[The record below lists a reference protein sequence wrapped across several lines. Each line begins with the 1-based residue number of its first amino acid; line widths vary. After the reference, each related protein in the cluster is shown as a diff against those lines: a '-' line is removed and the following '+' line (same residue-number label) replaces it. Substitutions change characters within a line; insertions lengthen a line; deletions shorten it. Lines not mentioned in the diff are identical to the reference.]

1 MRKIITAPD
10 GVSPFDKEGVALINL
25 GENATA
31 EELAIEETRLV
42 QEWEDAQY
50 QRTRVYGTGSIYPSI
65 GDQLDMIFHAGKGG
79 DEFQAVIQAVKD
91 KHPK

>member
-1 MRKIITAPD
+1 MRKLITSPD
-10 GVSPFDKEGVALINL
+10 GVSAFDKEGVALINL
-25 GENATA
+25 GDDATA

-50 QRTRVYGTGSIYPSI
+50 QRERVYPSI

-91 KHPK
+91 ANPKP